1 MDCKDCPRYDLEAR
15 RCRDGKLNPR
25 RYSDAI
31 EVANVWG
38 VRAICTYNDHRLR
51 LVSVRLANVHG
62 PEGEPGPDPGAS
74 P

>member
-38 VRAICTYNDHRLR
+38 VRAICTYNDHRPR
-51 LVSVRLANVHG
+51 LVSVRVANASADS
-62 PEGEPGPDPGAS
+62 EPGPSSGTS